1 LTIKLLRD
9 IINEKLRGIFRVMLH
24 ITECARTTGASV
36 DELRYIERKG
46 FINSV
51 KKRIVNR
58 EVRQY
63 RDSDL
68 NKIGLIIK
76 YRRQGFTWDTA
87 YKKALEEMAK
97 PSLFNE

>member
-1 LTIKLLRD
+1 MLR
-9 IINEKLRGIFRVMLH
+9 
-24 ITECARTTGASV
+24 ITEMARQTGASV

-46 FINSV
+46 FISSV
-51 KKRIVNR
+51 RKCIVQR

-63 RDSDL
+63 RDADI
-68 NKIGLIIK
+68 NKTGLIIK

-87 YKKALEEMAK
+87 YRKALEEMAK